1 MESYK
6 DGTLSKLAKQVSI
19 HYENSLA
26 AATSASPSPFPQDWL
41 NHITLKKHHFEGVAQ
56 FRQSRSDL
64 HTHKYGIELGRLK
77 LAQSEVRRGL
87 EQASKGV
94 TKAVVDDIKVVALRS
109 DEIAYAD
116 LDIAQ
121 SLSKTLDT
129 NFIRAQKDN
138 DLIYHQTV
146 PSESTLPPITGADMV
161 KSTIS
166 NKLQN
171 PSLIVGDAENA
182 LFSGLVAYGVRMAV
196 EVYIDRRE
204 NWIKEE
210 VEGKAKELDVEITRL
225 LQKVNLPGSLDALDK
240 PAGIPPSLLRRSEEI
255 RAMGGA
261 ESLQQQIEEVQTS
274 GSSVSGIL
282 EEAFDILDT
291 EAAEDETFFAQLPE
305 GSAQLAI
312 NSGYFNS
319 QRANKEL
326 TAKANS
332 YRQILDNAASSDAV
346 VRSKWEEWEENVE
359 VLGSEPDQMERLIS
373 SHTTSANSA
382 ESTQAHTYARAIRT
396 GLEHLEDFRSARA
409 RCVESARQR
418 AITDDIKP
426 RIMREAAGLARWVEV
441 KPAMFEGT
449 IEEEMGK
456 FDRYRDSVE
465 EGRGKQEEEL
475 ARVEQLTELLVQART
490 DDPILKQREAALQSL
505 DLAYHRYLE
514 VLSNV
519 TEGAKF
525 YTQFSEH
532 LTAFQEECTR
542 WVDLRRAQR
551 SEITELFGELAR
563 SLASSK
569 KTKSK
574 GKSRARTED
583 DAHRPVAEP
592 EPISTTVSQS
602 KPQLESPTPVEA
614 SPSPSPREPTP
625 PAPVIPAPPPPRG
638 FKLPA
643 PGSSEWEEFE
653 LPSPPVPAPTP
664 RKPAARAKTAETA
677 TPGRRT
683 RSKAAAE

>member
-1 MESYK
+1 MV
-6 DGTLSKLAKQVSI
+6 QSI
-19 HYENSLA
+19 L
-26 AATSASPSPFPQDWL
+26 
-41 NHITLKKHHFEGVAQ
+41 
-56 FRQSRSDL
+56 
-64 HTHKYGIELGRLK
+64 
-77 LAQSEVRRGL
+77 
-87 EQASKGV
+87 
-94 TKAVVDDIKVVALRS
+94 
-109 DEIAYAD
+109 
-116 LDIAQ
+116 
-121 SLSKTLDT
+121 
-129 NFIRAQKDN
+129 
-138 DLIYHQTV
+138 
-146 PSESTLPPITGADMV
+146 
-161 KSTIS
+161 S

-171 PSLIVGDAENA
+171 PSLMIGDAENA

-210 VEGKAKELDVEITRL
+210 VEGKAKELDAEITRL
-225 LQKVNLPGSLDALDK
+225 LQKLNLPGSLDALDK

-255 RAMGGA
+255 RSMGGV
-261 ESLQQQIEEVQTS
+261 ESLQQQIEEVQAL
-274 GSSVSGIL
+274 GSSASGIL

-291 EAAEDETFFAQLPE
+291 EAVEDETFFAQMPE
-305 GSAQLAI
+305 GTAKIA
-312 NSGYFNS
+312 NDSGYFNS
-319 QRANKEL
+319 QRANKDL
-326 TAKANS
+326 TVKANG

-359 VLGSEPDQMERLIS
+359 VLGSEPDQMERLIP

-382 ESTQAHTYARAIRT
+382 ESIQAHTYARAIRT
-396 GLEHLEDFRSARA
+396 GLEHLEDLRSARA

-418 AITDDIKP
+418 ANTDDIKP

-441 KPAMFEGT
+441 KAAMFEGT

-465 EGRGKQEEEL
+465 EGKEKQAEEL
-475 ARVEQLTELLVQART
+475 ARVEHLTGLLVQART

-525 YTQFSEH
+525 YAEFSGH
-532 LTAFQEECTR
+532 LNVFLEECIR
-542 WVDLRRAQR
+542 WVDRRREQR
-551 SEITELFGELAR
+551 SEITELFGQLSR
-563 SLASSK
+563 SRSPSK

-583 DAHRPVAEP
+583 DIQLPVAEP
-592 EPISTTVSQS
+592 EPEPKPKPAAKVQARIQPTVV
-602 KPQLESPTPVEA
+602 PQAQPQQEPPAPVKV
-614 SPSPSPREPTP
+614 SPSPPPREPTP
-625 PAPVIPAPPPPRG
+625 PARVTPAPPPST

-653 LPSPPVPAPTP
+653 LPSPPVPPSAPTP
-664 RKPAARAKTAETA
+664 RKPARAKAMET